1 MNVLLEDA
9 IAAGPE
15 SGEFYLLLKNYGMWS
30 RYFGCSGYGA
40 HSSEPLPTPII
51 DDDTAMFVEKAAIKL
66 KKTRPNV
73 WRVFRLHYAEDLTP
87 EKISSRIRA
96 ETKNNREPR
105 HKRRKNYFE
114 YNAAIDSALRHI
126 TASCVR
132 DLLKIA
138 ERFIYTELMA
148 GYNQL

>member
-1 MNVLLEDA
+1 MNILLEDA

-30 RYFGCSGYGA
+30 KYFGCSGYGA

-114 YNAAIDSALRHI
+114 YNAAIDSAIRHI
-126 TASCVR
+126 TASTVR

-148 GYNQL
+148 GYDQL

>member
-30 RYFGCSGYGA
+30 KYFGCSGYGA

-73 WRVFRLHYAEDLTP
+73 WRLFRLHYVNDLSP
-87 EKISSRIRA
+87 DKIASIIKA

-105 HKRRKNYFE
+105 RKRRKNYFE
-114 YNAAIDSALRHI
+114 YNAAIDSAIRHI
-126 TASCVR
+126 TASTVR

-138 ERFIYTELMA
+138 ERFIYAELMA

>member
-15 SGEFYLLLKNYGMWS
+15 SGEFYLLLKNYGLWS

-40 HSSEPLPTPII
+40 HSTETLPTPII

-73 WRVFRLHYAEDLTP
+73 WRVFRLHYADDLSP
-87 EKISSRIRA
+87 DKIASIIKA

-105 HKRRKNYFE
+105 YRRRKNYFE

-126 TASCVR
+126 TANTVR